1 MNLERVLR
9 RLKKLEEYVNFLKEY
24 QNVSLDEFLHN
35 HQIYSTVERDMELAI
50 VCIIDIGNYIISAM
64 DLPEPETY
72 ADIPLI
78 LGAEGIIPQDLARKL
93 AETVRFRN
101 ILVYEYMDIDRRLVY
116 KHLQTGLDDLVE
128 FIYGIGKFLG
138 IREL

>member
-1 MNLERVLR
+1 MN
-9 RLKKLEEYVNFLKEY
+9 
-24 QNVSLDEFLHN
+24 LDEFLSN

-50 VCIIDIGNYIISAM
+50 TCIMDIGNHIISAM

-78 LGAEGIIPQDLARKL
+78 LGNEGIIPKDLARKL
-93 AETVRFRN
+93 AGAVRFRN
-101 ILVYEYMDIDRRLVY
+101 ILAHEYMDIDRRLVY

-128 FIYGIGKFLG
+128 FIYVIAGFFGI
-138 IREL
+138 

>member
-1 MNLERVLR
+1 VDLERVLR

-50 VCIIDIGNYIISAM
+50 TCIMDIGNYIISAM

-78 LGAEGIIPQDLARKL
+78 LGAEGLS
-93 AETVRFRN
+93 
-101 ILVYEYMDIDRRLVY
+101 RR
-116 KHLQTGLDDLVE
+116 
-128 FIYGIGKFLG
+128 I
-138 IREL
+138 

>member
-1 MNLERVLR
+1 MN
-9 RLKKLEEYVNFLKEY
+9 
-24 QNVSLDEFLHN
+24 LDEFLSN

-50 VCIIDIGNYIISAM
+50 TCVMDIGNHIISAM

-78 LGAEGIIPQDLARKL
+78 LGNEGIIPKDLARKL
-93 AETVRFRN
+93 AGAVRFRN
-101 ILVYEYMDIDRRLVY
+101 ILVMDIDRRLVY

-138 IREL
+138 IQGL